1 MKHNTYRNK
10 EELKVRVNPKGD
22 EETIYDADEEVLNDD
37 VLQAMM
43 PEMQNYQRAM
53 VSPQHVVSASD
64 ILRVNDDTL
73 TNMTTS
79 EPLMAD
85 GPEDGRAKSAI
96 ATTARGSDIRDK
108 SILGNDPTG
117 LDQGVTHSESV
128 TGTGAIAAPPG
139 FVAQRRKKMANN
151 KKVVNEWSPE
161 FVAGEYKP
169 GDPTMPKHGGK
180 GLADKSANELK
191 IGKFKTET
199 DAHGDAFG
207 MKRKKSVGMAVA
219 NDQGLVTDPQG
230 EHESKHGDPL
240 ADDCCDEVGHNWPA
254 EPKHSGSIS
263 EPVSGHSYGPA
274 AIKGGSV
281 AEESWSPK
289 NFAKML
295 GEDADIQKLFDQY
308 AKTVPHVCKED
319 FQTVINANGLKVVV
333 DDVSLN
339 TLMAKNREF
348 VFYANE
354 DANGPYFTPIN
365 EMVGTGAVGYA
376 TPVEAEVEGGFA
388 AAAEHEED
396 GTDEWLKTFVGDE
409 DMDSGDAP
417 DHMKDSMPFGLPSRK
432 TGESIGKMLRGDGKA
447 GYGADE
453 EHEDKLPPPPPLEFN
468 IGEAIGRFIHRAN
481 HLLESLNKYCLN
493 CGSSCDGDC
502 KECEVCSHTEF
513 KEKPGQQRELFG
525 ESVAKRLN
533 MAWDKSIGAI
543 NPRRLKKV
551 FREGLLGLQ
560 QRVPG
565 FKPLVEST
573 AMDAPKGKGLKGGDG
588 PKDEL
593 PDQPTEFKEVGTKDN
608 LIKRKPVN
616 NVEKTPTVPGTGHGM
631 SAESI
636 VRRNIEKIV
645 GRVKTRIAES
655 KLPRH
660 SKVEYC
666 IVVEGKRGKM
676 RKNVGEAAADAE
688 EMLQYYNSGDV
699 NISAIF
705 SNAAG
710 SVVMRKDIPLFT
722 IDSRGAF
729 VSEGKAIFRNKI
741 VAESYANKL
750 FSRGYATKMI
760 PHNWGFAVASN
771 APKTIKENWAPMELD
786 SVPGQA
792 KRSELGGARD
802 NMGYTADEEMAG
814 GECKTGYNC
823 GYSAGDQLA
832 APPKAFDKDGNPI
845 DISDEEYEEHQKAG
859 YSAGDQ
865 LAAPPKAFD
874 KDGNPIDISDE
885 EYEEHQKAGYSAG
898 DQLAAPPKAFDKD
911 GNPIDDDEIT
921 ADDLPK

>member
-1 MKHNTYRNK
+1 MKHNSYHNK
-10 EELKVRVNPKGD
+10 DELKVRVNPKGD
-22 EETIYDADEEVLNDD
+22 EETVYDDDEEVLNDD
-37 VLQAMM
+37 VMKAMM

-53 VSPQHVVSASD
+53 TSPQHVVSASD

-73 TNMTTS
+73 TNMTSS

-85 GPEDGRAKSAI
+85 GPEDSRAKSAV
-96 ATTARGSDIRDK
+96 AATARGSDIRDK

-191 IGKFKTET
+191 VGKFKTET
-199 DAHGDAFG
+199 DAHGEAFG

-219 NDQGLVTDPQG
+219 NDQGVVTDPQG

-240 ADDCCDEVGHNWPA
+240 ADDCCDQVGHDWPA

-263 EPVSGHSYGPA
+263 EPVAGHSYGPA

-289 NFAKML
+289 NFAKLL
-295 GEDADIQKLFDQY
+295 GEDADLQKLFDEY

-339 TLMAKNREF
+339 TLMAKNQDF

-365 EMVGTGAVGYA
+365 EMAGTDAVGYA
-376 TPVEAEVEGGFA
+376 TPVEAEAEGGFA
-388 AAAEHEED
+388 AAPEHEKEE
-396 GTDEWLKTFVGDE
+396 TDEWLKKFVGDE
-409 DMDSGDAP
+409 G
-417 DHMKDSMPFGLPSRK
+417 K
-432 TGESIGKMLRGDGKA
+432 T

-453 EHEDKLPPPPPLEFN
+453 EHEDKVPPPPPMEFN

-481 HLLESLNKYCLN
+481 HLLESLDKYCKN
-493 CGSSCDGDC
+493 CGTSCAGDC

-525 ESVAKRLN
+525 ESVARRLN
-533 MAWDKSIGAI
+533 SAWDKSIGAI

-588 PKDEL
+588 PKEEL
-593 PDQPTEFKEVGTKDN
+593 PDQPTDFKEVGTKDN

-636 VRRNIEKIV
+636 VKNNIEKIV

-655 KLPRH
+655 KLPKH

-666 IVVEGKRGKM
+666 TVVEGKRGKM

-688 EMLQYYNSGDV
+688 EMLQYYNAGDV

-729 VSEGKAIFRNKI
+729 VSEGKALFRTKV
-741 VAESYANKL
+741 VAESYANQLYSK
-750 FSRGYATKMI
+750 GYATKLV

-786 SVPGQA
+786 AVPGQS
-792 KRSELGGARD
+792 KHSELGGALD

-814 GECKTGYNC
+814 DECKTGYNC
-823 GYSAGDQLA
+823 GYSAGDELA
-832 APPKAFDKDGNPI
+832 APPKAFDKEGNPI

-859 YSAGDQ
+859 YAAGD
-865 LAAPPKAFD
+865 
-874 KDGNPIDISDE
+874 E
-885 EYEEHQKAGYSAG
+885 
-898 DQLAAPPKAFDKD
+898 LAAPPKAFDKD